1 MKTKL
6 QINDLELELSN
17 LFLGTSAS
25 WDESVM
31 KDFVNWD
38 INRSEQLNAP
48 VVAQPLMEEQPIQY
62 DEDGLVIEVPEQ
74 LCNAALFIQ
83 EEDEYQQE
91 TTPFYE
97 VEESLI
103 TTSNW
108 ISPEQKE
115 TNYKFYTAKLAK
127 ANNWNRLALVR
138 ESVLTGQKHK
148 VTGNYF
154 FPVGKSKEFWA
165 AYHAKKAK
173 LNQIIKINKTLN
185 KKSA

>member
-6 QINDLELELSN
+6 QISDLELELSN
-17 LFLGTSAS
+17 LFLDTSAS

-31 KDFVNWD
+31 EDFVNWD
-38 INRSEQLNAP
+38 MDRSEQLNAP
-48 VVAQPLMEEQPIQY
+48 VVAQYLNENNVTTY
-62 DEDGLVIEVPEQ
+62 DGISED

-83 EEDEYQQE
+83 EEDEYSAE

-108 ISPEQKE
+108 ISPEQRE
-115 TNYKFYTAKLAK
+115 TNYKFYFEKLAK
-127 ANNWNRLALVR
+127 ANNWSRLALVR
-138 ESVLTGQKHK
+138 ESVLSGQKGK
-148 VTGNYF
+148 NGMYF

-165 AYHAKKAK
+165 AYNKKK
-173 LNQIIKINKTLN
+173 EELNQVTKV
-185 KKSA
+185 KKVLYKKGA